1 MVIIEKEWLFI
12 NIEIVVKQVYILRIL
27 YKRLKYEKFIL
38 EFINGHKIY
47 VMKNIW
53 EENKLE
59 LPFKLRFDLTQIW
72 KIKEHS

>member
-1 MVIIEKEWLFI
+1 
-12 NIEIVVKQVYILRIL
+12 L

-59 LPFKLRFDLTQIW
+59 LPFKLRFDLTQI
-72 KIKEHS
+72 

>member
-12 NIEIVVKQVYILRIL
+12 NIEINVKQVYILRIL

-47 VMKNIW
+47 VMKNI
-53 EENKLE
+53 
-59 LPFKLRFDLTQIW
+59 
-72 KIKEHS
+72 